1 MQWTNVSFILRL
13 FYKGYF
19 IQAHFGILLCLWWFF
34 RLTEITLQ
42 FVSLDQTYRTVSDD
56 INKLT
61 SFMNYH
67 FIVCTNIKARSNHHH
82 HPASG
87 LSTKHQFRVG
97 RRRKENEVSGYIFSI
112 IDFYWN
118 EIWNNG
124 IEIGYA
130 RYVLFPQHLL
140 SPISKKSI
148 EFVYMNDKVNIKI
161 RQLFT
166 TKLLRM
172 RSFRFVFLNECLS
185 NLW

>member
-34 RLTEITLQ
+34 RLAEITLQ

-67 FIVCTNIKARSNHHH
+67 FICTNIKARSSHHH

-87 LSTKHQFRVG
+87 LSTKHQSW
-97 RRRKENEVSGYIFSI
+97 KEEEGDWSI
-112 IDFYWN
+112 WLHFFNNWFLLK
-118 EIWNNG
+118 WNNG

-130 RYVLFPQHLL
+130 WYVLFPQHLL

-172 RSFRFVFLNECLS
+172 RSFVSFFLMNVSLIS
-185 NLW
+185 GK